1 MILHIPFLLAKHEG
15 LQESGKGVCLSFF
28 WLYNQGSSRTP
39 EKLKM
44 AATLRSISYLTLLFI
59 GFLSLTAQSQEIRQ
73 SQEDSEF
80 RELMWED
87 LMSPTDLAAILN
99 APLLSHDSYGW
110 EDQLGGDTEGD
121 AYKNALQSFDVNPE
135 VLDERIMIPGFI
147 VPTEYNDDKRITAFF
162 LVPYFGACIHL
173 PPPPPNQIIHVR
185 FEEGVS
191 LDDSYEPHMV
201 MGELTSEVTRN
212 NLADSAYSIVAEGVD
227 IYTY

>member
-1 MILHIPFLLAKHEG
+1 
-15 LQESGKGVCLSFF
+15 
-28 WLYNQGSSRTP
+28 
-39 EKLKM
+39 M
-44 AATLRSISYLTLLFI
+44 AATLRSISYVTLLFI

-147 VPTEYNDDKRITAFF
+147 VPTEYNDDKKSNT
-162 LVPYFGACIHL
+162 
-173 PPPPPNQIIHVR
+173 
-185 FEEGVS
+185 
-191 LDDSYEPHMV
+191 M
-201 MGELTSEVTRN
+201 
-212 NLADSAYSIVAEGVD
+212 
-227 IYTY
+227 

>member
-1 MILHIPFLLAKHEG
+1 MLTKLQYFIYTAILAIGISSVGAFGQVNDIP
-15 LQESGKGVCLSFF
+15 ES
-28 WLYNQGSSRTP
+28 
-39 EKLKM
+39 
-44 AATLRSISYLTLLFI
+44 AA
-59 GFLSLTAQSQEIRQ
+59 
-73 SQEDSEF
+73 EF

-110 EDQLGGDTEGD
+110 EDQLGGDSEGD

-191 LDDSYEPHMV
+191 LDDSYKPHMV

>member
-1 MILHIPFLLAKHEG
+1 MFAKIQYIIYPAILAFGISSMGAHGQVNDIPA
-15 LQESGKGVCLSFF
+15 S
-28 WLYNQGSSRTP
+28 
-39 EKLKM
+39 
-44 AATLRSISYLTLLFI
+44 AA
-59 GFLSLTAQSQEIRQ
+59 
-73 SQEDSEF
+73 EF

-110 EDQLGGDTEGD
+110 EDQLGGDSEGD

-173 PPPPPNQIIHVR
+173 PPPPPNQIIHVT